1 MYIHRHELLPNL
13 LYLDTNF
20 CSLFVVL
27 DLPLML
33 SPSDLQLFNIDVDGW
48 WIRTVRAFNVDFDL
62 CCFLK

>member
-33 SPSDLQLFNIDVDGW
+33 SPSDLQLFNIDVDGS
-48 WIRTVRAFNVDFDL
+48 L
-62 CCFLK
+62 